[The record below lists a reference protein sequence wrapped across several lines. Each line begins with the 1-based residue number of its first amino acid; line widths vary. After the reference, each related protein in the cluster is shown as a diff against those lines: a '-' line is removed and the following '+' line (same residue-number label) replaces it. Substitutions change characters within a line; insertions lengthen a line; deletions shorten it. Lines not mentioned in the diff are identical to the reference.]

1 MLTTVQTSKITV
13 ALHVLQ
19 RNETL
24 NFMNEE
30 ENIDIEWA
38 RLMAVKPPALEN
50 VAVKA
55 ETKAENVD
63 VSANSETS
71 PTLDLDF

>member
-1 MLTTVQTSKITV
+1 
-13 ALHVLQ
+13 
-19 RNETL
+19 
-24 NFMNEE
+24 MNEE

-63 VSANSETS
+63 VSANSEAS